1 LYQRLKQW
9 LLVVSMLIM
18 PLALHAVEL
27 GKLHVISA
35 IGQPLNAEI
44 ELIDIAEGEFDTL
57 SAVVAGDQ
65 AYASLGLSKPGFY
78 DQIVIQAAKN
88 LNDLPVLVLSS
99 PLSIEE
105 PFLNILIQL
114 SGSHTQ
120 IVREYALLLDHA
132 IPAEQ
137 EVASPSVDVPQPVV
151 QELENLNVSQDQP
164 YYQVPKGESL
174 VAIAQ
179 KAGYE
184 VDINKAILALFK
196 ANPHAFNAKNI
207 NGLRQGTKLHIPS
220 EAEVM
225 AIDAAKAYQF
235 VVNQNAN
242 WEIYQAKLANLTI
255 DKAAVENEPHQQSSA
270 GKLSSE
276 NKAAENKEIALADAG
291 KDVVKLS
298 KAVVGSQDQTVQDR
312 LNALQDE
319 IAAHESSIQESNKK
333 TQALEKQILEMQ
345 HLLLIKNQTI
355 KQLQQNPGASVSV
368 GAEQAND
375 SWITKSRAKILWLAL
390 FVVVLILAAM
400 IYLRAKQKREYQ
412 GLYQSLEDFNRLN
425 ASLSARPAAAAADK
439 SVANQ
444 VEPSDEAAS
453 LKTLDLIKSI
463 DFDLSKSAPIQ
474 HEPKAIVTEL
484 NLADINLD
492 FNPKPVEKKPVA
504 KKSPTKKVPAKTSPR
519 SDIDMQLDLAATYID
534 MGDKKRAR
542 KLLQE
547 VVQEGLEEQK
557 KRAQEI
563 LSRLA

>member
-1 LYQRLKQW
+1 MYQRLKQW
-9 LLVVSMLIM
+9 LFVVSMLSM
-18 PLALHAVEL
+18 PLALHAAEL

-99 PLSIEE
+99 PLSIDE

-120 IVREYALLLDHA
+120 IVREYALLLDH
-132 IPAEQ
+132 PAPVEQ
-137 EVASPSVDVPQPVV
+137 EVVSPSVDVPQPVV
-151 QELENLNVSQDQP
+151 QELENQNVSQDQP
-164 YYQVPKGESL
+164 YYQVSMGEGL
-174 VAIAQ
+174 VGIAQ
-179 KAGYE
+179 KLGYE
-184 VDINKAILALFK
+184 VDVNKAIFALFK
-196 ANPHAFNAKNI
+196 ANPQAFNAQNI
-207 NGLRQGTKLHIPS
+207 NGLRQGAKLNIPS
-220 EAEVM
+220 EAQVM

-235 VVNQNAN
+235 VVEQNAN
-242 WEIYQAKLANLTI
+242 WETYQAKLANAVI
-255 DKAAVENEPHQQSSA
+255 DKATVENEPNQQSSA

-276 NKAAENKEIALADAG
+276 DKATDNKTIAVADPG

-298 KAVVGSQDQTVQDR
+298 KAGSQDQSVEDR

-319 IAAHESSIQESNKK
+319 IAAHESSIQEANKK

-345 HLLLIKNQTI
+345 HLLLIKNQAI
-355 KQLQQNPGASVSV
+355 DQLQQNPGASISE
-368 GAEQAND
+368 GAEQASD
-375 SWITKSRAKILWLAL
+375 AWKTKVRAKVLWVAL
-390 FVVVLILAAM
+390 FLVVLVLAVM
-400 IYLRAKQKREYQ
+400 TYLRAKQKREYQ
-412 GLYQSLEDFNRLN
+412 RLYQSIEDVNRLN
-425 ASLSARPAAAAADK
+425 ASLSARPAAADK
-439 SVANQ
+439 SVIEDATASGD
-444 VEPSDEAAS
+444 VAS

-463 DFDLSKSAPIQ
+463 DFDLSKSAPVQ
-474 HEPKAIVTEL
+474 DEPKAIVTEL
-484 NLADINLD
+484 NLSDINLD

-504 KKSPTKKVPAKTSPR
+504 KKSPAKKVPAKTSPR

-557 KRAQEI
+557 RRAQEI
-563 LSRLA
+563 LTRLA

>member
-1 LYQRLKQW
+1 MYQRLKQW
-9 LLVVSMLIM
+9 LLVVSMLSM
-18 PLALHAVEL
+18 PLALHAAEL

-65 AYASLGLSKPGFY
+65 AYASLGLSKPSFY

-88 LNDLPVLVLSS
+88 LNGLPVLVISS
-99 PLSIEE
+99 SQSINES
-105 PFLNILIQL
+105 FLNILIQL

-120 IVREYALLLDHA
+120 IVREYALLLDHP

-137 EVASPSVDVPQPVV
+137 EVASPSVDVPQPIV
-151 QELENLNVSQDQP
+151 QENENENVSPAQD
-164 YYQVPKGESL
+164 YYQVSKGESL

-184 VDINKAILALFK
+184 ADLNKAILALFK

-207 NGLRQGTKLHIPS
+207 NGLRQGAKLHIPS
-220 EAEVM
+220 AAEVM

-235 VVNQNAN
+235 VVDQNAN
-242 WEIYQAKLANLTI
+242 WETYQAKLAKLAL
-255 DKAAVENEPHQQSSA
+255 DEAAVDNEPHQQSSA

-276 NKAAENKEIALADAG
+276 NKATEYKAIAVADAG

-298 KAVVGSQDQTVQDR
+298 KAAIGSQDQSVQDR

-355 KQLQQNPGASVSV
+355 QQLQQNPGASVSV
-368 GAEQAND
+368 GTEQAND
-375 SWITKSRAKILWLAL
+375 SWKTKNRAKILWVAL
-390 FVVVLILAAM
+390 FAVVLVLAAM
-400 IYLRAKQKREYQ
+400 TYLRVKQKREHQ
-412 GLYQSLEDFNRLN
+412 RLYQSLEDFNRLN
-425 ASLSARPAAAAADK
+425 ASFSARPAAADK
-439 SVANQ
+439 SVADQ
-444 VEPSDEAAS
+444 AEPSDEVAS

-463 DFDLSKSAPIQ
+463 DFDLSKSTPVQ
-474 HEPKAIVTEL
+474 DEPKAIVTEL

-492 FNPKPVEKKPVA
+492 FNPKPVEQKPVA
-504 KKSPTKKVPAKTSPR
+504 KKSPAKKVVAKASPR

-563 LSRLA
+563 LTRLA

>member
-1 LYQRLKQW
+1 
-9 LLVVSMLIM
+9 MLSM
-18 PLALHAVEL
+18 PLALHAAEL

-99 PLSIEE
+99 PLSIDE

-120 IVREYALLLDHA
+120 ILREYALLLDH
-132 IPAEQ
+132 PAPVEQ
-137 EVASPSVDVPQPVV
+137 EVVSPSVDVPQPVV
-151 QELENLNVSQDQP
+151 QELENQNVSQDQP
-164 YYQVPKGESL
+164 YYQVSMGEGL
-174 VAIAQ
+174 VGIAQ
-179 KAGYE
+179 KLGYE
-184 VDINKAILALFK
+184 VDVNKAIFALFK
-196 ANPHAFNAKNI
+196 ANPQAFNAQNI
-207 NGLRQGTKLHIPS
+207 NGLRQGAKLNIPS
-220 EAEVM
+220 EAQVM

-235 VVNQNAN
+235 VVEQNAN
-242 WEIYQAKLANLTI
+242 WETYQAKLANAVI
-255 DKAAVENEPHQQSSA
+255 DKATVENEPNQQSSA

-276 NKAAENKEIALADAG
+276 DKATDNKTIAVADPG

-298 KAVVGSQDQTVQDR
+298 KAGSQDQSVEDR

-319 IAAHESSIQESNKK
+319 IAAHESSIQEANKK

-355 KQLQQNPGASVSV
+355 NQLQQNPGASISE
-368 GAEQAND
+368 GAEQASD
-375 SWITKSRAKILWLAL
+375 AWKTKVRAKVLWVAL
-390 FVVVLILAAM
+390 FLVVLVLAVM
-400 IYLRAKQKREYQ
+400 TYLRAKQKREYQ
-412 GLYQSLEDFNRLN
+412 RLYQSIEDVNRLN
-425 ASLSARPAAAAADK
+425 ASLSARPAAADK
-439 SVANQ
+439 SVI
-444 VEPSDEAAS
+444 EEATASGDVAS

-474 HEPKAIVTEL
+474 DEPKAIVTEL
-484 NLADINLD
+484 NLSDINLD

-504 KKSPTKKVPAKTSPR
+504 KKSPAKKVPAKTSPR

-557 KRAQEI
+557 RRAQEI
-563 LSRLA
+563 LTRLA

>member
-9 LLVVSMLIM
+9 LFVVSMLSM
-18 PLALHAVEL
+18 PLALHAAEL

-99 PLSIEE
+99 PLSIDE

-120 IVREYALLLDHA
+120 IVREYALLLDH
-132 IPAEQ
+132 PAPVEQ
-137 EVASPSVDVPQPVV
+137 EVVSPSVDVPQPVV
-151 QELENLNVSQDQP
+151 QELENQNVSQDQP
-164 YYQVPKGESL
+164 YYQVSMGEGL
-174 VAIAQ
+174 VGIAQ
-179 KAGYE
+179 KLGYE
-184 VDINKAILALFK
+184 VDVNKAIFALFK
-196 ANPHAFNAKNI
+196 ANPQAFNAQNI
-207 NGLRQGTKLHIPS
+207 NGLRQGAKLNIPS
-220 EAEVM
+220 EAQVM

-235 VVNQNAN
+235 VVEQNAN
-242 WEIYQAKLANLTI
+242 WETYQAKLANAVI
-255 DKAAVENEPHQQSSA
+255 DKATVENEPNQQSSA

-276 NKAAENKEIALADAG
+276 DKATDNKTIAVADPG

-298 KAVVGSQDQTVQDR
+298 KAGSQDQSVEDR

-319 IAAHESSIQESNKK
+319 IAAHESSIQEANKK

-345 HLLLIKNQTI
+345 HLLLIKNQAI
-355 KQLQQNPGASVSV
+355 DQLQQNPGASTSE
-368 GAEQAND
+368 GAEQASD
-375 SWITKSRAKILWLAL
+375 AWKTKVRAKVLWVAL
-390 FVVVLILAAM
+390 FLVVLVLAVM
-400 IYLRAKQKREYQ
+400 TYLRAKQKREYQ
-412 GLYQSLEDFNRLN
+412 RLYQSIEDVNRLN
-425 ASLSARPAAAAADK
+425 ASLSARPAAADK
-439 SVANQ
+439 SVI
-444 VEPSDEAAS
+444 EEATASGDVAS

-474 HEPKAIVTEL
+474 DEPNAIVTEL
-484 NLADINLD
+484 NLSDINLD

-504 KKSPTKKVPAKTSPR
+504 KKSPANKVPAKTSPR

-557 KRAQEI
+557 RRAQEI
-563 LSRLA
+563 LTRLA

>member
-1 LYQRLKQW
+1 MYQRLKQW
-9 LLVVSMLIM
+9 LLIVSMLSM
-18 PLALHAVEL
+18 PLVLQAAEL

-35 IGQPLNAEI
+35 IGQPLKAEI
-44 ELIDIAEGEFDTL
+44 ELIDIADGEFDTL
-57 SAVVAGDQ
+57 SALVAGDQ
-65 AYASLGLSKPGFY
+65 AYASLNLSKPSFY

-88 LNDLPVLVLSS
+88 LNGLPVLVLSS
-99 PLSIEE
+99 SQSIDES
-105 PFLNILIQL
+105 FLNILIQL

-120 IVREYALLLDHA
+120 IVREYALLLDHP

-137 EVASPSVDVPQPVV
+137 EVVSPSIDVPQPIV
-151 QELENLNVSQDQP
+151 QENENENVSPAQD
-164 YYQVPKGESL
+164 YYQVSKGESL
-174 VAIAQ
+174 LAIAQ

-184 VDINKAILALFK
+184 RGLNKAILALFK

-207 NGLRQGTKLHIPS
+207 NGLRQGAKLHIPS
-220 EAEVM
+220 AAEVM
-225 AIDAAKAYQF
+225 AIDATKAYQF
-235 VVNQNAN
+235 VVDQNAN
-242 WEIYQAKLANLTI
+242 WETYQAKLAKLAL
-255 DKAAVENEPHQQSSA
+255 DEAAVENEPLQQSSA

-276 NKAAENKEIALADAG
+276 NKATENKAITVADAG

-298 KAVVGSQDQTVQDR
+298 KAAVGSQDQSVQDR

-345 HLLLIKNQTI
+345 HLLLIKNQAI
-355 KQLQQNPGASVSV
+355 DQLQQNLGASISE

-375 SWITKSRAKILWLAL
+375 SWNTKIRARMLWLAL
-390 FVVVLILAAM
+390 FVVALVLAAM
-400 IYLRAKQKREYQ
+400 TYLRLKQKREYQ
-412 GLYQSLEDFNRLN
+412 RLYQSLEDFNRLN
-425 ASLSARPAAAAADK
+425 TSLSAGPAAVDNSAKDQA
-439 SVANQ
+439 
-444 VEPSDEAAS
+444 EPSDELAN

-463 DFDLSKSAPIQ
+463 DFDLSKSVPIQ
-474 HEPKAIVTEL
+474 DEPKAIVTEL

-492 FNPKPVEKKPVA
+492 FNPKPVEKKPVT
-504 KKSPTKKVPAKTSPR
+504 KKSPAKKVVAKVSPR

-557 KRAQEI
+557 SRAQEI
-563 LSRLA
+563 LTRLA

>member
-1 LYQRLKQW
+1 MYQRLKQW
-9 LLVVSMLIM
+9 LLIVSMLSM
-18 PLALHAVEL
+18 PLVLHAAEL

-65 AYASLGLSKPGFY
+65 AYASLNLSKPSFY

-88 LNDLPVLVLSS
+88 LNGLPVLVLSS
-99 PLSIEE
+99 SQSIDES
-105 PFLNILIQL
+105 FLNILIQL

-120 IVREYALLLDHA
+120 IVREYALLLDHP

-137 EVASPSVDVPQPVV
+137 EVASPSVDLPQPIV
-151 QELENLNVSQDQP
+151 QENENENVSPAQD
-164 YYQVPKGESL
+164 YYQVSKGESL

-184 VDINKAILALFK
+184 ADLNKAILALFK

-207 NGLRQGTKLHIPS
+207 NGLRQGAKLHIPS
-220 EAEVM
+220 AAEVM

-235 VVNQNAN
+235 VVDQNAN
-242 WEIYQAKLANLTI
+242 WETYQAKLANLAL
-255 DKAAVENEPHQQSSA
+255 DKAAVENESHQQSSA

-276 NKAAENKEIALADAG
+276 NKATENKAIAVADAG

-298 KAVVGSQDQTVQDR
+298 KAVVGSQDQSVQDR

-355 KQLQQNPGASVSV
+355 KQLQQNPSASVSV
-368 GAEQAND
+368 GTEQAND
-375 SWITKSRAKILWLAL
+375 SWKTKIRAKMLWLAL
-390 FVVVLILAAM
+390 FVLAFVLAVM
-400 IYLRAKQKREYQ
+400 TYLRVKQKREHQ
-412 GLYQSLEDFNRLN
+412 RLYQSLEDFNRLN
-425 ASLSARPAAAAADK
+425 ASLSARPAAADK
-439 SVANQ
+439 SVADQ
-444 VEPSDEAAS
+444 AEPSDDIAS
-453 LKTLDLIKSI
+453 IKTLDLIKSI
-463 DFDLSKSAPIQ
+463 DFDLSKSAPVQ
-474 HEPKAIVTEL
+474 DEPKAIVTEL

-492 FNPKPVEKKPVA
+492 FNPKSVEQKPVA
-504 KKSPTKKVPAKTSPR
+504 KKTPAKKVVAKASPR

-563 LSRLA
+563 LTRLA

>member
-1 LYQRLKQW
+1 MYQRLKQW
-9 LLVVSMLIM
+9 LLIVSMLSM
-18 PLALHAVEL
+18 PLVLHAAEL

-65 AYASLGLSKPGFY
+65 AYASLNLSKPSFY

-88 LNDLPVLVLSS
+88 LNGLPVLVLSS
-99 PLSIEE
+99 SQSIDES
-105 PFLNILIQL
+105 FLNILIQL

-120 IVREYALLLDHA
+120 IVREYALLLDHP

-137 EVASPSVDVPQPVV
+137 EVASPSVDLPQPIV
-151 QELENLNVSQDQP
+151 QENKNENVSPAQD
-164 YYQVPKGESL
+164 YYQVSKGESL

-184 VDINKAILALFK
+184 ADLNKAILALFK

-207 NGLRQGTKLHIPS
+207 NGLRQGTKLHMPS

-235 VVNQNAN
+235 VVDQNAN
-242 WEIYQAKLANLTI
+242 WETYQAKLAKLAL
-255 DKAAVENEPHQQSSA
+255 DKAAVDNESHQQSSA

-276 NKAAENKEIALADAG
+276 NKATESKAIAVVDAG

-298 KAVVGSQDQTVQDR
+298 KAVVGSQDQSVQDR

-355 KQLQQNPGASVSV
+355 KQLQQTPGAFVSV
-368 GAEQAND
+368 GTEQAND
-375 SWITKSRAKILWLAL
+375 SWKTKIRAKMLWVAL
-390 FVVVLILAAM
+390 FLVALVLAAM
-400 IYLRAKQKREYQ
+400 TYLRVKQKREHQ
-412 GLYQSLEDFNRLN
+412 RLYQSLEDFNRLN
-425 ASLSARPAAAAADK
+425 ASLSARPAAADK
-439 SVANQ
+439 SVVDQA
-444 VEPSDEAAS
+444 EPSDDIAS
-453 LKTLDLIKSI
+453 IKTLDLIKSI
-463 DFDLSKSAPIQ
+463 DFDLSKSAPVQ
-474 HEPKAIVTEL
+474 DGSKAIVTEL

-492 FNPKPVEKKPVA
+492 FNPKPVEQKPVA
-504 KKSPTKKVPAKTSPR
+504 KKTPAKKVVAKASPR

-563 LSRLA
+563 LTRLA

>member
-1 LYQRLKQW
+1 MYQRLKQW
-9 LLVVSMLIM
+9 LLVVSMLSM
-18 PLALHAVEL
+18 PLALHAAEL

-65 AYASLGLSKPGFY
+65 AYALLNLSKPSFY

-88 LNDLPVLVLSS
+88 LNGLPVLVLSS
-99 PLSIEE
+99 SQSIDES
-105 PFLNILIQL
+105 FLNILIQL

-120 IVREYALLLDHA
+120 IVREYALLLDHP

-137 EVASPSVDVPQPVV
+137 EVASPSVDVPQPIV
-151 QELENLNVSQDQP
+151 QENENENVSPAQD
-164 YYQVPKGESL
+164 YYQVSKGESL

-184 VDINKAILALFK
+184 ADLNKAILALFK

-207 NGLRQGTKLHIPS
+207 NGLSQGAKLHIPS
-220 EAEVM
+220 AAEVM

-235 VVNQNAN
+235 VVDQNAN
-242 WEIYQAKLANLTI
+242 WETYQAKLANLAL
-255 DKAAVENEPHQQSSA
+255 DKAAVENEPLQQSSA

-276 NKAAENKEIALADAG
+276 NKATENKAIAVADAG

-298 KAVVGSQDQTVQDR
+298 KAVIGSQDQSVQDR

-355 KQLQQNPGASVSV
+355 NQLQQNPGASVSV
-368 GAEQAND
+368 GTEHAND
-375 SWITKSRAKILWLAL
+375 SWKTKNRAKILWVAL
-390 FVVVLILAAM
+390 FMVVLVLAAM
-400 IYLRAKQKREYQ
+400 TYLRVKQKREHQ
-412 GLYQSLEDFNRLN
+412 RLYQSLEDFNRLN
-425 ASLSARPAAAAADK
+425 TSLSAQPAAADK
-439 SVANQ
+439 SLADQ
-444 VEPSDEAAS
+444 AESSDEVAS

-463 DFDLSKSAPIQ
+463 DFDLSKSAPVQ
-474 HEPKAIVTEL
+474 DEPKAIVTEL

-492 FNPKPVEKKPVA
+492 FNPKPVEQKPVA
-504 KKSPTKKVPAKTSPR
+504 KKSPAKKVVAKASQR
-519 SDIDMQLDLAATYID
+519 SDVDMQLDLAATYID

-563 LSRLA
+563 LTRLA

>member
-9 LLVVSMLIM
+9 LFVVSMLSM
-18 PLALHAVEL
+18 PLALHAAEL

-99 PLSIEE
+99 PLSIDE

-120 IVREYALLLDHA
+120 IVREYALLLDH
-132 IPAEQ
+132 PAPVEQ
-137 EVASPSVDVPQPVV
+137 EVVSPSVDVPQPVV
-151 QELENLNVSQDQP
+151 QELENQNVSQDQP
-164 YYQVPKGESL
+164 YYQVSMGEGL
-174 VAIAQ
+174 VGIAQ
-179 KAGYE
+179 KLGYE
-184 VDINKAILALFK
+184 VDVNKAIFALFK
-196 ANPHAFNAKNI
+196 ANPQAFNAQNI
-207 NGLRQGTKLHIPS
+207 NGLRQGAKLNIPS
-220 EAEVM
+220 EAQVM

-235 VVNQNAN
+235 VVEQNAN
-242 WEIYQAKLANLTI
+242 WETYQAKLANAVI
-255 DKAAVENEPHQQSSA
+255 DKATVENEPNQQSSA

-276 NKAAENKEIALADAG
+276 DKATDNKTIAVADPG

-298 KAVVGSQDQTVQDR
+298 KAGSQDQSVEDR

-319 IAAHESSIQESNKK
+319 IAAHESSIQEANKK

-345 HLLLIKNQTI
+345 HLLLIKNQAI
-355 KQLQQNPGASVSV
+355 DQLQQNPGASISE
-368 GAEQAND
+368 GAEQASD
-375 SWITKSRAKILWLAL
+375 AWKTKVRAKVLWVAL
-390 FVVVLILAAM
+390 FLVVLVLAVM
-400 IYLRAKQKREYQ
+400 TYLRAKQKREYQ
-412 GLYQSLEDFNRLN
+412 RLYQSIEDVNRLN
-425 ASLSARPAAAAADK
+425 ASLSARPAAADK
-439 SVANQ
+439 SVI
-444 VEPSDEAAS
+444 EEATASGDVAS

-474 HEPKAIVTEL
+474 DEPKAIVTEL
-484 NLADINLD
+484 NLSDINLD

-504 KKSPTKKVPAKTSPR
+504 KKSPAKKVPAKTSPR

-557 KRAQEI
+557 RRAQEI
-563 LSRLA
+563 LTRLA

>member
-1 LYQRLKQW
+1 
-9 LLVVSMLIM
+9 MLSM
-18 PLALHAVEL
+18 PLALHAAEL

-99 PLSIEE
+99 PLSIDE

-120 IVREYALLLDHA
+120 ILREYALLLDH
-132 IPAEQ
+132 PAPVEQ
-137 EVASPSVDVPQPVV
+137 EVVSPSVDVPQPVV
-151 QELENLNVSQDQP
+151 QELENQNVSQDQP
-164 YYQVPKGESL
+164 YYQVSMGEGL
-174 VAIAQ
+174 VGIAQ
-179 KAGYE
+179 KLGYE
-184 VDINKAILALFK
+184 VDVNKAIFALFK
-196 ANPHAFNAKNI
+196 ANPQAFNAQNI
-207 NGLRQGTKLHIPS
+207 NGLRQGAKLNIPS
-220 EAEVM
+220 EAQVM

-235 VVNQNAN
+235 VVEQNAN
-242 WEIYQAKLANLTI
+242 WETYQAKLANAVI
-255 DKAAVENEPHQQSSA
+255 DKATVENEPNQQSSA

-276 NKAAENKEIALADAG
+276 DKATDNKTIAVADPG

-298 KAVVGSQDQTVQDR
+298 KAGSQDQSVEDR

-319 IAAHESSIQESNKK
+319 IAAHESSIQEANKK

-355 KQLQQNPGASVSV
+355 NQLQQNPGASISE
-368 GAEQAND
+368 GAEQASD
-375 SWITKSRAKILWLAL
+375 AWKTKVRAKVLWVAL
-390 FVVVLILAAM
+390 FLVVLVLAVM
-400 IYLRAKQKREYQ
+400 TYLRAKQKREYQ
-412 GLYQSLEDFNRLN
+412 CLYQSIEDVNRLN
-425 ASLSARPAAAAADK
+425 ASLSARPAAADK
-439 SVANQ
+439 SVI
-444 VEPSDEAAS
+444 EEATASGDVAS

-474 HEPKAIVTEL
+474 DEPKAIVTEL
-484 NLADINLD
+484 NLSDINLD

-504 KKSPTKKVPAKTSPR
+504 KKSPAKKVPAKTSPR

-557 KRAQEI
+557 RRAQEI
-563 LSRLA
+563 LTRLA

>member
-1 LYQRLKQW
+1 MYQRLKQW
-9 LLVVSMLIM
+9 LLIVSMLSM
-18 PLALHAVEL
+18 PLVLHAAEL

-65 AYASLGLSKPGFY
+65 AYASLNLSKPSFY

-88 LNDLPVLVLSS
+88 LNGLPVLVLSS
-99 PLSIEE
+99 SQSIDES
-105 PFLNILIQL
+105 FLNILIQL

-120 IVREYALLLDHA
+120 IVREYALLLDHP

-137 EVASPSVDVPQPVV
+137 EVASPFIDVPQPIV
-151 QELENLNVSQDQP
+151 QEHKNENVSPAQD
-164 YYQVPKGESL
+164 YYQVSKGESL

-184 VDINKAILALFK
+184 ADLNKAILALFK

-207 NGLRQGTKLHIPS
+207 NGLRQGTKLHMPS

-235 VVNQNAN
+235 VVDQNVN
-242 WEIYQAKLANLTI
+242 WETYQAKLANLAL
-255 DKAAVENEPHQQSSA
+255 DKAAVENESHQQSSA

-276 NKAAENKEIALADAG
+276 NKATENKAIAVADAG

-298 KAVVGSQDQTVQDR
+298 KAVVGSQDQSVQDR

-355 KQLQQNPGASVSV
+355 KQLQQNPSASVSV
-368 GAEQAND
+368 GTEQAND
-375 SWITKSRAKILWLAL
+375 SWKTKIRAKMLWLAL
-390 FVVVLILAAM
+390 FVLAFVLAVM
-400 IYLRAKQKREYQ
+400 TYLTVKQKREHQ
-412 GLYQSLEDFNRLN
+412 RLYQSLEDFNRLN
-425 ASLSARPAAAAADK
+425 ASLSAKRATAEK
-439 SVANQ
+439 SIVN
-444 VEPSDEAAS
+444 ETESPDEAVS
-453 LKTLDLIKSI
+453 LKTLDLIKNI

-474 HEPKAIVTEL
+474 DEPKAIVTEL

-492 FNPKPVEKKPVA
+492 FNPKPVEKKPGT
-504 KKSPTKKVPAKTSPR
+504 KKSTVQKVPAKASPR

-547 VVQEGLEEQK
+547 VVQEGLEDQK
-557 KRAQEI
+557 SRAQEI
-563 LSRLA
+563 LTRLA